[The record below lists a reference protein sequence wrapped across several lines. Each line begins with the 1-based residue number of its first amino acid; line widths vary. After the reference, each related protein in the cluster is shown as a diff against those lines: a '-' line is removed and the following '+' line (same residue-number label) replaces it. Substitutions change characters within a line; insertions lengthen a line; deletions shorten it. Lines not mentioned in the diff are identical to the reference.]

1 MRTAASLL
9 VFCASLLAFDDSDD
23 RKARIRG
30 IRDYAK
36 QGSGAISKIQPYLED
51 RDEEVRWEAVS
62 AIVEIGT
69 QHSLDPLI
77 AATRDNN
84 AEIQIHAADGLVNF
98 YLPGHVR
105 TGWTASLRRAAS
117 AFRGRFTDTNTDVID
132 PFINVRPEVIEA
144 LGALTRRGAT
154 MESRAN
160 AARALGILRGR
171 AALEDL
177 YQALRSK
184 NTLIMYE
191 SLIAIQ
197 KMRDGESGPR
207 IQFLLRDLD
216 DRVQIAAI
224 ETTGILLNRAATPDL
239 RDAYERAR
247 TIKIKRAALTAI
259 AMLADQA
266 SRELFVPAL
275 TDRDD
280 GLRAAAAEGYA
291 RLKDPADLPV
301 LEKAF
306 GEERKMQPRLSTAFA
321 LVMLGRH
328 ELSELSPLRYLI
340 NTLNSRFYK
349 DYAQPLL
356 VELTRDAAV
365 RKAVYPS
372 FPGANNEEKVHL
384 CRILARTGDA
394 ETLSVLEPLQ
404 NDSNSEVAL
413 EAAKAIRNLKARL
426 SM

>member
-1 MRTAASLL
+1 
-9 VFCASLLAFDDSDD
+9 
-23 RKARIRG
+23 
-30 IRDYAK
+30 
-36 QGSGAISKIQPYLED
+36 
-51 RDEEVRWEAVS
+51 
-62 AIVEIGT
+62 
-69 QHSLDPLI
+69 
-77 AATRDNN
+77 
-84 AEIQIHAADGLVNF
+84 
-98 YLPGHVR
+98 
-105 TGWTASLRRAAS
+105 
-117 AFRGRFTDTNTDVID
+117 VID
-132 PFINVRPEVIEA
+132 PFIQVRPEVIEA
-144 LGALTRRGAT
+144 LGALARRGAT

-184 NTLIMYE
+184 NRLIMYE

-197 KMRDGESGPR
+197 KMRDVESGPR

-224 ETTGILLNRAATPDL
+224 ETTGILLNRAAIPDL

-365 RKAVYPS
+365 RKAIYPS
-372 FPGANNEEKVHL
+372 FAGANNEEKVHL

-394 ETLSVLEPLQ
+394 ETLPVLEPLQ

>member
-9 VFCASLLAFDDSDD
+9 VFCAELLAFDDSDD

-36 QGSGAISKIQPYLED
+36 QGSGAISRIQPYLED

-77 AATRDNN
+77 AATRDHN

-117 AFRGRFTDTNTDVID
+117 AFKGRFTDTNTDVID

-144 LGALTRRGAT
+144 LGALARRGAT

-184 NTLIMYE
+184 NSLIMYE

-197 KMRDGESGPR
+197 KMRDVESGPR

-224 ETTGILLNRAATPDL
+224 ETTGILLNRAAIPDL

-266 SRELFVPAL
+266 SRDLFVPAL

-365 RKAVYPS
+365 RKAIYPS
-372 FPGANNEEKVHL
+372 FAGANNEEKVHL

-394 ETLSVLEPLQ
+394 ETLPVLEPLQ
-404 NDSNSEVAL
+404 YDSNSEVAL

>member
-1 MRTAASLL
+1 MRIAASLL
-9 VFCASLLAFDDSDD
+9 VFCAGLLAYDDSDD

-51 RDEEVRWEAVS
+51 RDEEVRWEAVT

-69 QHSLDPLI
+69 QHSLDALI
-77 AATRDNN
+77 AATRDNHS
-84 AEIQIHAADGLVNF
+84 EIQIRATDGLVNF
-98 YLPGHVR
+98 YMPGYIR
-105 TGWTASLRRAAS
+105 TGWTSSLRRGAN
-117 AFRGRFTDTNTDVID
+117 AFKGRFTDTNADVID
-132 PFINVRPEVIEA
+132 PFITVRPEVIEA
-144 LGALTRRGAT
+144 VGKLALNGVS

-160 AARALGILRGR
+160 AARAAGILRGR

-177 YQALRSK
+177 HQALRSK
-184 NTLIMYE
+184 NSLILYE

-197 KMRDGESGPR
+197 KIRDVASGPR

-224 ETTGILLNRAATPDL
+224 ETTGILLNRAAIPDL
-239 RDAYERAR
+239 REGFERAR

-259 AMLADQA
+259 AMLTDAG
-266 SRELFVPAL
+266 SRETFASGLA
-275 TDRDD
+275 DRDD

-291 RLKDPADLPV
+291 RLRDPADLPV

-306 GEERKMQPRLSTAFA
+306 GEERKMQPRLSMAFA

-328 ELSELSPLRYLI
+328 ELSELSPLRYLL
-340 NTLNSRFYK
+340 NALNSRLYR

-356 VELTRDAAV
+356 VELTRDSAV
-365 RKAVYPS
+365 RRAVYPALS
-372 FPGANNEEKVHL
+372 GATQDERIQL

-394 ETLSVLEPLQ
+394 ETLTVLEPLQ
-404 NDSNSEVAL
+404 SDTDSEVAL
-413 EAAKAIRNLKARL
+413 EATKAVRNLKARL
-426 SM
+426 H